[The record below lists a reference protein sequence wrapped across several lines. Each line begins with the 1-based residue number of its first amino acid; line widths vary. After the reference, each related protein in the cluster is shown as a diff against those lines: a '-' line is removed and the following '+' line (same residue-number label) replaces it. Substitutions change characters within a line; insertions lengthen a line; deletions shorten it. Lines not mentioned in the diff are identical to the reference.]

1 MAVPN
6 AAKVVTFEGFK
17 RVVTCV
23 AGVALCDFRTGF
35 ITCQK
40 SFRVTGAILWHRF
53 PKMGCNFR
61 DRSSALGV
69 SCCVFCAS
77 RFVRAASS
85 GGNVKI
91 AWQAW
96 GIVRVSFCVAG
107 AIFATLCAAL
117 HFTLRTLHFTLYTPH
132 FTLHTLHSTPYT
144 IQSTLRTSHFTL
156 DSPHSTLYTAHLTL
170 QTLHFTLCT
179 SHFTL
184 DTPHS
189 THHALHFT
197 LDT

>member
-1 MAVPN
+1 MAVPLES

-53 PKMGCNFR
+53 PKMSCNFR

-132 FTLHTLHSTPYT
+132 FTLHTLHSTPHTRHSILHTLHSRLYT
-144 IQSTLRTSHFTL
+144 LHFALHTLHLTLRTLHIM
-156 DSPHSTLYTAHLTL
+156 LYTSHLTL
-170 QTLHFTLCT
+170 
-179 SHFTL
+179 
-184 DTPHS
+184 DP
-189 THHALHFT
+189 
-197 LDT
+197 